1 MRGPFLQQLE
11 TPYLGPGFASS
22 HKQEVSLPEPS
33 VPRVERFAVE
43 FVLRLSES
51 ELFTHLDTTHKQNR
65 GRDTWLIEFEWE
77 GEPHRAELDLHAGNM
92 LVDWRS
98 DSIRVEVSED
108 GYTVEDAVYATPEA
122 AAQELVDRIEERA
135 ADLE

>member
-1 MRGPFLQQLE
+1 M
-11 TPYLGPGFASS
+11 
-22 HKQEVSLPEPS
+22 PEPS
-33 VPRVERFAVE
+33 VARVERFAVE
-43 FVLRLSES
+43 FILRLSES
-51 ELFTHLDTTHKQNR
+51 ELFAHLSTTHTENG

-77 GEPHRAELDLHAGNM
+77 GEPHRAELNLHAGNL

-108 GYTVEDAVYATPEA
+108 GYTVEDTVYATPEA
-122 AAQELVDRIEERA
+122 AAQELVDRIEERV